1 MARLPV
7 LIRQTQV
14 FELVLAGKT
23 TAEIMAKLKVSED
36 TIARDMKA
44 ISEQVESLVK
54 ERSGELLATAIATIG
69 EVIINA
75 KGEYAADLKYE
86 RELRSGKHDYQI
98 TDVSTK
104 ALGAPSPKPKL
115 SKRRRRKGQAE
126 ELDEELDEDGIPQ
139 LVLETTTTIKTVRPQ
154 WRSNRA
160 PLLKIIIEATRELA
174 ELGQLKTIVIK
185 HKGSIN
191 LTDVGAAAA
200 EEKLAGWRSQM
211 QTQLKSNLEPALLI
225 APTLPTS
232 TE

>member
-14 FELVLAGKT
+14 FELVLAGHDQ
-23 TAEIMAKLKVSED
+23 AEIVKKLGVSED
-36 TIARDMKA
+36 TIARDMAA
-44 ISEQVESLVK
+44 ISAEVESLVK

-69 EVIINA
+69 QVILDA
-75 KGEYAADLKYE
+75 RREYAADLKYE
-86 RELRSGKHDYQI
+86 RELRAGKHDYQT
-98 TDVSTK
+98 TDVATK
-104 ALGAPSPKPKL
+104 EIGGSKPQPATP
-115 SKRRRRKGQAE
+115 KRRRRKGQE
-126 ELDEELDEDGIPQ
+126 EEPPEDADAALPSLI
-139 LVLETTTTIKTVRPQ
+139 LETTTTRRTVRPQ

-160 PLLKIIIEATRELA
+160 QLLKIIIEATRELA

-185 HKGSIN
+185 HKGSIS
-191 LTDVGAAAA
+191 LSDAGAAAA

-211 QTQLKSNLEPALLI
+211 QQQLKSSIGPAPLT